1 MQASTRAFV
10 KRGGAAC
17 AAAAVL
23 LCGSFSVATAAPTA
37 EPTSASTNTAEASYT
52 ATPSA
57 TGSDT
62 AALPSGLAEAIDRD
76 LSMSVE
82 EFNAQ
87 GALAATAA
95 DVQAAAVKADP
106 NALVSVKSGTI
117 NVQAAPAAAVAAKTA
132 AGTAKVSI
140 STVQATPLSA
150 KVDAASVDAL
160 MAAYIGEFGAGRL
173 QSVMVNGNGEFVI
186 RTGDPIGSKVTATAR
201 SFTAAAKPSAEDF
214 AAKYGNV
221 KIEAASGPA
230 TPLATDVTNGQGY
243 LAVDEPINKGGTCSI
258 GWNGF
263 NAAGD
268 PAIVTAGHCTGDGA
282 LTNTLLTD
290 PEQEPTITKD
300 KDSGDIL
307 GPLGLFGTSQFG
319 GPGNSPLTIPT
330 DWNGDKNKLNNI
342 GTDVAVMNKIDE
354 NLNQLAKVTDWK
366 TPADP
371 KASGPKVT
379 GVSDAIVG
387 TDICKSGR
395 TTGWSCGT
403 VTEVGVFA
411 VGGTTYPAD
420 PAKCDPVPTVAECDD
435 IRAVRGFG
443 STNLKADRGDS
454 GGAIISGNT
463 AVGMISAGT
472 PEVITYGVSLT
483 DALKH
488 TDGYTVKIFL
498 ETPKVT
504 TTAPVYREG
513 AVTGTVTGAPAGT
526 KVTVTIDGVETKAT
540 VGTEGKWSV
549 KAPNKFGTFS
559 VTAQTTNG
567 YSTSET
573 TEASIEVIK
582 ETLAAPAIT
591 SPAADSKVLTPATTL
606 AGTGKAGAT
615 VELSGDAK
623 GTAVVGADGKWSFTL
638 TPGLD
643 VGNYTVTAKQTLED
657 WNDSTSTSSSFSVVL
672 AAPAITSPSNG
683 QQFAFNE
690 GPNEITGTNIEGAT
704 VKVTVN
710 GKTYDA
716 TVVNGAGSVAL
727 GARLAMGT
735 YAVTAA
741 QEVGG
746 TWSVDLGSQLASGT
760 YTVTVVQRVDDLD
773 SLTATS
779 TFTVLAEPKPEPTT
793 PPATQAPTAPTTAP
807 TAAPTTAPNNNDL
820 ANTGASSSL
829 LVLGGAGGLLLLAG
843 SAFLLIR
850 RRNNAG

>member
-23 LCGSFSVATAAPTA
+23 LGGSFSVATAAPTA
-37 EPTSASTNTAEASYT
+37 EPTSASTIAAEASYS

-62 AALPSGLAEAIDRD
+62 AALPSGLAEALDRD
-76 LSMSVE
+76 LNMSVD

-87 GALAATAA
+87 GELAAKAS
-95 DVQAAAVKADP
+95 DVQAAVAKTDPAAVISITGD
-106 NALVSVKSGTI
+106 TI
-117 NVQAAPAAAVAAKTA
+117 NVHATPAGAAAAKAAVDPSKITLSSVPAAPLSSRTD
-132 AGTAKVSI
+132 
-140 STVQATPLSA
+140 ATNI
-150 KVDAASVDAL
+150 DAL
-160 MAAYIGEFGAGRL
+160 LAAYISEFGVANL
-173 QSVMVNGNGEFVI
+173 QSIMTNEKGGFVI
-186 RTGDPIGSKVTATAR
+186 RTGEPASSGTAAKAR
-201 SFTAAAKPSAEDF
+201 SFSAAAKPSVTDF
-214 AAKYGNV
+214 AATFSNV
-221 KIEAASGPA
+221 TVETAAGPA
-230 TPLATDVTNGQGY
+230 TALATEVTNGQGY
-243 LAVDEPINKGGTCSI
+243 AAFSEKGGAACSI

-263 NAAGD
+263 NATGKA
-268 PAIVTAGHCTGDGA
+268 AIITAGHCARDGA
-282 LTNTLLTD
+282 AKLTLLTN
-290 PEQEPTITKD
+290 PETEPAV
-300 KDSGDIL
+300 G
-307 GPLGLFGTSQFG
+307 GPGGNLIASLGLFGASQFG
-319 GPGNSPLTIPT
+319 GPGNSRATAPT
-330 DWNGDKNKLNNI
+330 DWDEDPNKVNNI
-342 GTDVAVMNKIDE
+342 GTDVAVIDVGPLDIE
-354 NLNQLAKVTDWK
+354 GLPDVALNQL
-366 TPADP
+366 
-371 KASGPKVT
+371 PKVT
-379 GVSDAIVG
+379 KWTTPANPKDAGPAVTSTSDAIVG
-387 TDICKSGR
+387 AAICKSGR
-395 TTGWSCGT
+395 TTGWRCGT
-403 VTEVGVFA
+403 VSGVGAFLVQGINFA
-411 VGGTTYPAD
+411 AD
-420 PAKCDPVPTVAECDD
+420 KTDV
-435 IRAVRGFG
+435 RAVRGFG
-443 STNLKADRGDS
+443 STNLTSDQGDS
-454 GGAIISGNT
+454 GGSIISGGT
-463 AVGMISAGT
+463 AVGMISAGD
-472 PEVITYGVSLT
+472 PGKVTYGVSLT

-710 GKTYDA
+710 GKAYDA

-843 SAFLLIR
+843 SVFLLIR